1 MRVRLARRGSQER
14 VAGEWWSTGS
24 EETRGLV
31 ELCSHF
37 RAELYEIYF
46 NRLLCVAGRV
56 ACSMLL
62 LGVLQPRVYKNSVSS
77 CVVLLCNLH
86 VMCARFCDDGTAVV
100 GN

>member
-37 RAELYEIYF
+37 KAELYEIYF
-46 NRLLCVAGRV
+46 NRLLCVACCV
-56 ACSMLL
+56 LACSMLL
-62 LGVLQPRVYKNSVSS
+62 LGVLQPRVLQKFGI
-77 CVVLLCNLH
+77 LLC
-86 VMCARFCDDGTAVV
+86 RFALQFACDVRSFL
-100 GN
+100 